1 MKRLRQAAILEL
13 VEAER
18 IASQEVLRKRLL
30 ARGFD
35 VTQATLSR
43 DIKELGLLKR
53 ATDGA
58 YQRSDR
64 ATEAPREFRDQA
76 LTRAVADYLVRVEAV
91 GHLLVLRT
99 DPGEAQPLARA
110 IDRASLADVAGTLG
124 GDDTII
130 VVARS
135 PEAAQGLTA
144 RFLSWVGPMKSPPR
158 AADTGDSGA

>member
-13 VEAER
+13 VETER
-18 IASQEVLRKRLL
+18 VSRQEALRTRLL

-64 ATEAPREFRDQA
+64 VAEQPHESRDQA
-76 LTRAVADYLVRVEAV
+76 LTRAVADYLVRAECV
-91 GHLLVLRT
+91 GHLMVLRT

-110 IDRASLADVAGTLG
+110 IDRATLGDVAGTLG
-124 GDDTII
+124 GDDTIL
-130 VVARS
+130 VVVRS
-135 PEAAQGLTA
+135 PEGAQTLTA
-144 RFLSWVGPMKSPPR
+144 RFLSWVGSAKAPNRGGGPGGSK
-158 AADTGDSGA
+158 T

>member
-13 VEAER
+13 VETER
-18 IASQEVLRKRLL
+18 IPRQEVLRRRLL
-30 ARGFD
+30 ARGFS

-64 ATEAPREFRDQA
+64 VVEQPHESRDQA
-76 LTRAVADYLVRVEAV
+76 LTRAVSDYLVRAECV
-91 GHLLVLRT
+91 GHLMVLRT
-99 DPGEAQPLARA
+99 APGEAQPLAWA
-110 IDRASLADVAGTLG
+110 IDRATLVDVAGTLG
-124 GDDTII
+124 GDDTIL

-135 PEAAQGLTA
+135 PDAAQALTA
-144 RFLSWVGPMKSPPR
+144 RFLSWVGPARGLNPGGGMGESR
-158 AADTGDSGA
+158 R

>member
-13 VEAER
+13 VESER
-18 IASQEVLRKRLL
+18 IPRQEVLRTRLL
-30 ARGFD
+30 ARGFN

-64 ATEAPREFRDQA
+64 VAEQPRESRDQA
-76 LTRAVADYLVRVEAV
+76 LTRAVADYLVRAECV
-91 GHLLVLRT
+91 GHLMVLRT
-99 DPGEAQPLARA
+99 DPGEAQPLAWA
-110 IDRASLADVAGTLG
+110 IDRATLVDVAGTLG
-124 GDDTII
+124 GDDTIL

-135 PEAAQGLTA
+135 PEAAQALTA
-144 RFLSWVGPMKSPPR
+144 RFLSWVGPAKGPNRGGGMGESK
-158 AADTGDSGA
+158 T